1 MHYSGAVYRPPS
13 EARSLIVQCTL
24 GCSHNKCAF
33 CTMYKD
39 KKFSIN
45 PIEQVLSDLDE
56 ARAYGRY
63 IEKIFLADGDALIL
77 PMDYLLTVLDYIC
90 DHFPTCKR
98 VAAYATTKAIM
109 RKTDDELRTLREHGL
124 GIVYIGLESGNEELL
139 KKFCKGVTAEEIV
152 LNAIRCKQAGI
163 ATSVTA
169 INGMAGANGD
179 WQAHAIDTAKA
190 VSRMKPD
197 YIAFLTLRVYS
208 GTPLHDWIAS
218 GEFKMMEPPELMRET
233 RLFLE
238 HIDSDGSIFRSNHA
252 SNYLPLGGTLNR
264 DREALIHT
272 IDEALDV
279 MTYDELVEA
288 REQLVVGKEV
298 SEYESLID
306 GVNPNFD
313 PNVDNAYARNC
324 GGCAFATW
332 ERLSG
337 IDPQAQADWR
347 NIGTIG
353 GMEEACDMRFAD
365 CAPNQLEQ
373 FARSQGPGWHGM
385 CAMEWPPDGE
395 TGHWVNLATSE
406 TGHVYVLDSQCGEVS
421 LLRDYVQE
429 NPAIRYHVNVR

>member
-169 INGMAGANGD
+169 INGMAGARHRHGEGRFPHEARLYRVFD
-179 WQAHAIDTAKA
+179 ASRLLGHAAA
-190 VSRMKPD
+190 
-197 YIAFLTLRVYS
+197 
-208 GTPLHDWIAS
+208 
-218 GEFKMMEPPELMRET
+218 
-233 RLFLE
+233 RL
-238 HIDSDGSIFRSNHA
+238 
-252 SNYLPLGGTLNR
+252 
-264 DREALIHT
+264 DRERRVQDDGA
-272 IDEALDV
+272 
-279 MTYDELVEA
+279 A
-288 REQLVVGKEV
+288 R
-298 SEYESLID
+298 
-306 GVNPNFD
+306 
-313 PNVDNAYARNC
+313 
-324 GGCAFATW
+324 
-332 ERLSG
+332 
-337 IDPQAQADWR
+337 AD
-347 NIGTIG
+347 
-353 GMEEACDMRFAD
+353 A
-365 CAPNQLEQ
+365 
-373 FARSQGPGWHGM
+373 
-385 CAMEWPPDGE
+385 
-395 TGHWVNLATSE
+395 
-406 TGHVYVLDSQCGEVS
+406 
-421 LLRDYVQE
+421 
-429 NPAIRYHVNVR
+429 